1 MIVAATA
8 LAASGVATG
17 AATSISARSADHTE
31 RSAVLKSVALASW
44 ELEEALRLAAIR
56 RSDSFLWGHP
66 RRVGRRPVGDAR
78 GAGDRRGTSPC

>member
-1 MIVAATA
+1 MRWAPSLCLRGRVALIVAATA

-56 RSDSFLWGHP
+56 R
-66 RRVGRRPVGDAR
+66 R
-78 GAGDRRGTSPC
+78 